1 MLETDQTPRP
11 IAPALPVDG
20 MAAGGDTFRATIG
33 REVFRGMV
41 IWEIPAKRSSADD
54 DAA

>member
-11 IAPALPVDG
+11 IAPPPVDS

-33 REVFRGMV
+33 PEAFRGMV
-41 IWEIPAKRSSADD
+41 IWEIPA
-54 DAA
+54 